1 MELLLIFSIFL
12 WKKPHW
18 LLNFSKLLTRLKTV
32 AYKVL
37 LLFNNECTKYYNR
50 KVWHVKFCNR
60 CVLSSKKILPGSLGM
75 KSIGTGCVRATLI
88 FHNRPWYILFLI
100 SSINW
105 KFHWIYVNL
114 CLEMLEFMQN
124 YFLFVF
130 WFRRLVGICA
140 FSRALERIAASN
152 IRWISWIF
160 KLRAQPS

>member
-1 MELLLIFSIFL
+1 MMTFQ
-12 WKKPHW
+12 P
-18 LLNFSKLLTRLKTV
+18 SKLIMTRIMIRASFAALPPSYQEFWPTHFKDLSKGELHT
-32 AYKVL
+32 Y
-37 LLFNNECTKYYNR
+37 YYNR

-114 CLEMLEFMQN
+114 CLEMLEFMPN

-130 WFRRLVGICA
+130 LFRRFVGICA
-140 FSRALERIAASN
+140 LSRALEHSLN
-152 IRWISWIF
+152 
-160 KLRAQPS
+160 